1 MKKFLKISLKNS
13 LKPID
18 KNHIYIMVVEI
29 LRKTE
34 IRKMAKK
41 IKAEDGKVYVE
52 KKPFYKRVWFIV
64 LAALV
69 VIGVLANMGGSDDS
83 KETASKSTTTSE
95 TSTAVSSSKASSE
108 ETEATYKVGDVITF
122 DDEAEF
128 TITGAEWT
136 DERNEFDDTNP
147 ERVLKVTYNVKNLS
161 NDDYVLGTDLELY
174 VNGQKMDTY
183 PNDSTFDSIS
193 KGRSYEGAVEYFGV
207 NGSGDIE
214 VEVEPSFSFTTEPA
228 VVKLDIQ

>member
-1 MKKFLKISLKNS
+1 
-13 LKPID
+13 
-18 KNHIYIMVVEI
+18 MVVEI

-41 IKAEDGKVYVE
+41 IKVEDGKVYVE

-95 TSTAVSSSKASSE
+95 TTTTDSSSKASSE